1 MPYGGG
7 DIKEVNEYMPNG
19 NYGGY
24 VCDIAVFEKSVVENE
39 VEIKK
44 ECERARLKYLDVIR
58 NYSFVQEQ
66 IRNGVFVK
74 KYKIKDVSCKG
85 DNYIESEK
93 VEIRWK
99 DAFEELT
106 YTPTYDFQP
115 LDISLFTK
123 EEDYYVYNEPLDGNE
138 LSVDKIKKHNDFA
151 NSENKFAILLP
162 NYDEVIKYN
171 EWWIKSWGEY
181 LEFFSGYT
189 ENTQNADFKF
199 CVDVDKYILGRVEV
213 IFTGNTESV
222 IPKYVFYTEL
232 KDRIDSEKDGEFLD
246 YLKSINPI
254 WQSKDI
260 ELDTRDQ
267 NFYIKYVAPEITLE
281 TIINAEEES
290 EGLYVPYEYSIINGI
305 KERVV
310 NEYTVDEKYSG
321 LTPIYVTFN
330 EGTTIVVESQ
340 LQSLVH
346 PKAQQVHRG
355 IFGVFQEFE
364 DEKGQ
369 LFKCTF
375 VSGKTSDLKP
385 KNKDAYICYSACTA
399 INNSNEGEA
408 TEDVYCWWEC
418 VKENNIKGL
427 RCADGEDVDQN
438 STSGVYRNVT
448 IVSCIKNL
456 EPRAELGEMYYVLAR
471 YDNGMRGD
479 GTIVPLKIPYLPDVP
494 LNIATYSKTRTKY
507 EVICNDNVIGMYDTR
522 IEAKQNLQK
531 GCKIKE
537 VEITI
542 SGMTY
547 DVIENI
553 TPNEN
558 GYIEIEYT
566 KGKGCTIKKDEN
578 GKAEIVGI
586 DNTGIRYKDTIRYIP
601 NNFDIIPIDGVY
613 PAELYYDTL
622 DLEGSKKTIYSEEYN
637 LKRKALRSEIVS
649 METGSQWAV
658 EDAVNAL
665 LFTKEGSDGIKE
677 EPKYDINLLY
687 NRGNAAAWENH
698 FKLSECN
705 TLEDLENYGNN
716 FFNL

>member
-1 MPYGGG
+1 MIEKIAKTINIDNSRSHRNGLLPFVPYGGG

-24 VCDIAVFEKSVVENE
+24 VCDIAVFEKNVVENG

-44 ECERARLKYLDVIR
+44 ECERARLKYLDIIR

-74 KYKIKDVSCKG
+74 KYKIKDVSCNG
-85 DNYIESEK
+85 DNYIKSEK
-93 VEIRWK
+93 VEIRWR
-99 DAFEELT
+99 DAFEELA

-123 EEDYYVYNEPLDGNE
+123 EGDYYVYNEPLEGNE
-138 LSVDKIKKHNDFA
+138 LSVDKIKKHNEFA

-171 EWWIKSWGEY
+171 EWWIKSWGDY
-181 LEFFSGYT
+181 LVFFSGYT

-213 IFTGNTESV
+213 TFTGNTESV

-232 KDRIDSEKDGEFLD
+232 KDRIASEKDGEFLD
-246 YLKSINPI
+246 YLKSINPV
-254 WQSKDI
+254 WQSKDRKYNI
-260 ELDTRDQ
+260 DPT
-267 NFYIKYVAPEITLE
+267 FYIKYVAPEITLE

-305 KERVV
+305 KEGAVSG
-310 NEYTVDEKYSG
+310 YTSDDK
-321 LTPIYVTFN
+321 LCPKF
-330 EGTTIVVESQ
+330 TIFSENDALVVESQ
-340 LQSLVH
+340 LQSLML
-346 PKAQQVHRG
+346 PNAQQIYKN

-364 DEKGQ
+364 DGKGQ

-399 INNSNEGEA
+399 TNNSNGGDA

-418 VKENNIKGL
+418 VKEDNIKGL
-427 RCADGEDVDQN
+427 RCADGENVDQK
-438 STSGVYRNVT
+438 STSEVYRNVT

-456 EPRAELGEMYYVLAR
+456 EPRAKVGEIYYVLAR
-471 YDNGMRGD
+471 YDNGRHSVETICSG
-479 GTIVPLKIPYLPDVP
+479 GTIVPLQIPYSTDTA
-494 LNIATYSKTRTKY
+494 LNVFSYNEDTI
-507 EVICNDNVIGMYDTR
+507 IYDT
-522 IEAKQNLQK
+522 IE
-531 GCKIKE
+531 
-537 VEITI
+537 T
-542 SGMTY
+542 
-547 DVIENI
+547 I
-553 TPNEN
+553 TPNDD
-558 GYIEIEYT
+558 GFIEIEYT
-566 KGKGCTIKKDEN
+566 KGKLSGATKE
-578 GKAEIVGI
+578 
-586 DNTGIRYKDTIRYIP
+586 TGIRYRDTIKYKP
-601 NNFDIIPIDGVY
+601 NNFGIIPIDGAY
-613 PAELYYDTL
+613 PVELYYDTL
-622 DLEGSKKTIYSEEYN
+622 DIDGSKKTIYSEEYN
-637 LKRKALRSEIVS
+637 LKRRALQSKIIG
-649 METGSQWAV
+649 MEVGSQWT
-658 EDAVNAL
+658 EDGAVNAL
-665 LFTKEGSDGIKE
+665 LFTKEGSDCIKE

-687 NRGNAAAWENH
+687 NRGNVAAWENH